1 MTSKLGIRI
10 RRYIIVKNYIES
22 KNIKR
27 RFTNN
32 MDELRR
38 RLMSQSKHC

>member
-1 MTSKLGIRI
+1 MISKLRIRI
-10 RRYIIVKNYIES
+10 RRYIIVRNYIES

-32 MDELRR
+32 MEELRR
-38 RLMSQSKHC
+38 RLMS